1 MAVVNES
8 DSQSKKDQQ
17 QIYGVLVLVLIMGG
31 LLWVVL
37 KAARKR
43 K

>member
-8 DSQSKKDQQ
+8 DVQSEKDQE

-37 KAARKR
+37 KAARR
-43 K
+43 KK